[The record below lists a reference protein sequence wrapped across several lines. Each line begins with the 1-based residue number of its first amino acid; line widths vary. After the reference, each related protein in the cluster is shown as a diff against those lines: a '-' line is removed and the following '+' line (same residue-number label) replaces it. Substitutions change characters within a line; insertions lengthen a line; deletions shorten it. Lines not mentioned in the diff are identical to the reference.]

1 MIAHEV
7 LPLTKTEKRE
17 LKKMRAS
24 GPRARFVHVRFG
36 DPPPHRFQPEHEWAE
51 LRMQFVDDGSTKE
64 GDMPRAKPI
73 NRALVVFHPHASRSE
88 RIVSG
93 SPLNI
98 KALLNDMLSCGE
110 RVCNKRSSLSTRRAS
125 ACRFVQI
132 GNQLVSIGGED
143 LARGAYQAVATV
155 TTLGAIEEVLHEAAV
170 SAAQVRDAPKEAS
183 PHKQRPPRP
192 KRRPPKKPAAAAQPV
207 PPTEEAQE
215 ARRQHLAKHEQ
226 REVERRAAEREADA
240 AHKRAMAERRAARGA
255 AKKAAKQSARAR

>member
-1 MIAHEV
+1 MIAQEQQV
-7 LPLTKTEKRE
+7 LPLTQTKKRE

-51 LRMQFVDDGSTKE
+51 LRIQFVDDGSPKEPSTK
-64 GDMPRAKPI
+64 AI

-88 RIVSG
+88 LIVSG

-98 KALLNDMLSCGE
+98 KALLNDMLSCGQ
-110 RVCNKRSSLSTRRAS
+110 RACNKHSHRFTRRAS
-125 ACRFVQI
+125 ALRFVQI
-132 GNQLVSIGGED
+132 SNQLVAIGGED
-143 LARGAYQAVATV
+143 LARGAYHAIATE
-155 TTLGAIEEVLHEAAV
+155 TTLGTIEEVLHEAAV
-170 SAAQVRDAPKEAS
+170 SLEQGRDAPKEAS
-183 PHKQRPPRP
+183 PHKQRSPRP
-192 KRRPPKKPAAAAQPV
+192 KHRPPKKPAAAAQPV

-240 AHKRAMAERRAARGA
+240 AHKRAMAERRAARA
-255 AKKAAKQSARAR
+255 ATKQSARAR